1 MTLSILV
8 QILSDFKQ
16 PISYLPNGIIIGTIY
31 LLVKR
36 IIKLL
41 QKESLKAKK
50 HDFIL
55 ASVFVYMTVLWI
67 LAFFSRESGSRGGI
81 DLEIF
86 SFVGTSV
93 GETASY
99 IENIILFIPM
109 SILLA
114 MAYNVFKKPLY
125 NIGFAFCLSVF
136 LETMQLITARG
147 YCQIDDVITNTV
159 GAIIGFIVYSI
170 IKALFYKSPS
180 VYVVRSIDS
189 YGKMPSVG
197 L

>member
-1 MTLSILV
+1 MTLSLLV

-16 PISYLPNGIIIGTIY
+16 PIGYLPYGIIIGTIY

-50 HDFIL
+50 HDFVL
-55 ASVFVYMTVLWI
+55 ASIFVYMTVLWI

-86 SFVGTSV
+86 SFIGTSI

-99 IENIILFIPM
+99 IENILLFVPM

-114 MAYNVFKKPLY
+114 MAYNIFKKPLY
-125 NIGFAFCLSVF
+125 NIGFAFCFSVF
-136 LETMQLITARG
+136 LETMQLITGRG
-147 YCQIDDVITNTV
+147 YCQIDDVITNTL
-159 GAIIGFIVYSI
+159 GAIIGFALYSI
-170 IKALFYKSPS
+170 VKAIFYRNSS
-180 VYVVRSIDS
+180 VYVIRRIDS
-189 YGKMPSVG
+189 YGKIPSIG